1 MQTAYVVTGT
11 LWKERIELDE
21 ELPQNGYRVRVV
33 VEVLGPIEEASQQ
46 PVTEVLKE
54 IHERQRQR
62 GFVPPTREEV
72 DARLREIKGYT
83 D

>member
-11 LWKERIELDE
+11 LWKGEIELDE

-33 VEVLGPIEEASQQ
+33 VEVLGPIEDEPQR
-46 PVTEVLKE
+46 PLEEVMEE
-54 IHERQRQR
+54 IWRDQKQR
-62 GFVPPTREEV
+62 GFVPPTQEEV
-72 DARLREIKGYT
+72 DARIREIKGYR